1 MLENVVKEGSGK
13 SRVRRGLPHR
23 GQDGNC
29 AEVRERTHRA
39 GANISRLLIG
49 FSLEEEAPYAV
60 LLTVDEPQG
69 YMYYGSLVAAP
80 AVGEIFSA
88 VFALYG
94 VEAEFTGEEKE
105 VIGDPFVLGI

>member
-1 MLENVVKEGSGK
+1 M
-13 SRVRRGLPHR
+13 
-23 GQDGNC
+23 
-29 AEVRERTHRA
+29 
-39 GANISRLLIG
+39 
-49 FSLEEEAPYAV
+49 

-105 VIGDPFVLGI
+105 VIGDPFVLGDMTGRSVQQARAELAALGLHVETDGEGGTVTGQIPSAGTTVDGRNTVLLLTG